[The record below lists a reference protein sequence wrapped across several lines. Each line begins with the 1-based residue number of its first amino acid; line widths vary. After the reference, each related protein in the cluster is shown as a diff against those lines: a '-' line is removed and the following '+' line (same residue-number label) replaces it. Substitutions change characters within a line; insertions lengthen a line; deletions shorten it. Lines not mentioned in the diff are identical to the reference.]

1 MSLSLIGIL
10 LQIIFLEG
18 ILSIDNAAVLGT
30 MVAALPDDV
39 LIQWPAGL
47 NCLGQMLNPV
57 LGKQRT
63 AALRVG
69 LLGAYVGRGI
79 MLLLASLVI
88 QNPWLKLVGAL
99 YLIHLAFENLGLPE
113 EGEEDQ
119 FEKAHKIRSFWLVVV
134 NVEMADLIFSL
145 DNVVAVV
152 AISKT
157 LWVVMLGVAIGILAM
172 RFAAGLFTKAVLK
185 EPILKTAA
193 YLLVLNIGAQLVLED
208 VAKVEISDLARMAI
222 VLAIIGLALLY
233 AHIKPLQ
240 KLRPVVVWLAQGMDS
255 VNEVINWALVPITAL
270 FRAIAFVFRRL
281 FRIQPLA
288 GEIPLSSEADK
299 D

>member
-1 MSLSLIGIL
+1 MTLSLIGVL
-10 LQIIFLEG
+10 LQVIFLEG

-30 MVAALPDDV
+30 MVAALPED
-39 LIQWPAGL
+39 LHIPWPAGL
-47 NCLGQMLNPV
+47 NRLGQMLNPV
-57 LGKQRT
+57 LGRQRT

-119 FEKAHKIRSFWLVVV
+119 FEKAHKVRSFWLVVV

-152 AISKT
+152 AISKI

-255 VNEVINWALVPITAL
+255 INEVINWALVPLTLL
-270 FRAIAFVFRRL
+270 FRAVAFVFQKI
-281 FRIQPLA
+281 FRKLSPGEELPLNT
-288 GEIPLSSEADK
+288 GADQ